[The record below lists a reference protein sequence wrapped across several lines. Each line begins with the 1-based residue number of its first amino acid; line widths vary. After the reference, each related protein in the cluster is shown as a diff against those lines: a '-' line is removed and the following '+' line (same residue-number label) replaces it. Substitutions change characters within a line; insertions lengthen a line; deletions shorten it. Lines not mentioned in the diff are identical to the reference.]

1 MSSGRCATTGELP
14 LGGGALKG
22 SLVADEGL
30 GLRGRSWS
38 HAWNE
43 TDDAV
48 DHAVGAIERVGV
60 GWCTDEAGYSLRFA
74 AYLVDQGCLVNA
86 REAFVNGHREIP
98 CRAE

>member
-1 MSSGRCATTGELP
+1 MSSRSQAG
-14 LGGGALKG
+14 LKG
-22 SLVADEGL
+22 SLVADDGL

-38 HAWNE
+38 HAAWNE
-43 TDDAV
+43 TDDERAV

-60 GWCTDEAGYSLRFA
+60 GWCTDGAGYPLRFA
-74 AYLVDQGCLVNA
+74 AYSVDQGCLVNA